1 MALFFDQEWFN
12 AKLQEAS
19 ASMADVAASLR
30 ITEEEVRE
38 IWKDQREL
46 RPNEVTMLARLL
58 GAPLS
63 EVVLRAGV
71 ATPTPSSTPAPQQK
85 AQATSDLNEVI
96 GRLEELSAR
105 FTKMERAIAD
115 LQSLIIA
122 TREKG

>member
-71 ATPTPSSTPAPQQK
+71 ATPTPASAPQQK
-85 AQATSDLNEVI
+85 AQATPDLNEVI